1 MAKISDKKTTFGVAR
16 SIVKMSL
23 AAGMIITSFA
33 ASAADFSGKQIT
45 MIVPYKEG
53 GGSTIHARVYAPMLE
68 KFLPGNPKIII
79 RNISG
84 GGSVKGINY
93 FYENAKPDGMM
104 FASTGTGTMF
114 QYILKD
120 ASVKYPLTEF
130 IPFLTS
136 PFGLVVYGRK
146 DLGLTGDIK
155 GDIAKLAAAK
165 PIYGGANATSSD
177 LPALFSLDL
186 LGIKLNTVFGLSS
199 SGARTAFER
208 GEVQLNYDN
217 AASWSKKVK
226 PLIDDGVAVPLFTFG
241 FEDDNGN
248 IIRDPQMP
256 DIPTFFEVYEEVKG
270 KNLTGVELKIWKSL
284 FGIRVMGSKMF
295 QLPPGTP
302 SDIVETYRTAMAKVL
317 ESEDFKDKTV
327 QKVVGVYQQKL
338 GKVSEKILA
347 DAVDMDENT
356 RKWLKTWLKETHD
369 VN

>member
-1 MAKISDKKTTFGVAR
+1 
-16 SIVKMSL
+16 
-23 AAGMIITSFA
+23 
-33 ASAADFSGKQIT
+33 
-45 MIVPYKEG
+45 
-53 GGSTIHARVYAPMLE
+53 
-68 KFLPGNPKIII
+68 
-79 RNISG
+79 
-84 GGSVKGINY
+84 
-93 FYENAKPDGMM
+93 
-104 FASTGTGTMF
+104 
-114 QYILKD
+114 
-120 ASVKYPLTEF
+120 
-130 IPFLTS
+130 
-136 PFGLVVYGRK
+136 
-146 DLGLTGDIK
+146 
-155 GDIAKLAAAK
+155 
-165 PIYGGANATSSD
+165 
-177 LPALFSLDL
+177 
-186 LGIKLNTVFGLSS
+186 
-199 SGARTAFER
+199 
-208 GEVQLNYDN
+208 
-217 AASWSKKVK
+217 
-226 PLIDDGVAVPLFTFG
+226 DGVAVPLFTFG

-270 KNLTGVELKIWKSL
+270 KKLTGVELKIWKSL